1 MSNCAHTYRDE
12 LIALLQRHGL
22 GEFTAAEFTAAT
34 GIDWRRL
41 RMFIDARVIVRTHK
55 WVGSGRGSSPSRYCL
70 SEGAAV
76 KLAGGDAG
84 RMRV

>member
-12 LIALLQRHGL
+12 LIALLQCHGL

-55 WVGSGRGSSPSRYCL
+55 WVGSGRGSSPSLYCL